1 MAQPRHKLRYLD
13 AVMIV
18 FLLAALLFAS
28 PVIYLWTTANSPW
41 YVPYLLWLAVII
53 CAALALRLRARHEL

>member
-18 FLLAALLFAS
+18 F
-28 PVIYLWTTANSPW
+28 
-41 YVPYLLWLAVII
+41 LLWLAVII